1 MIVAGIEP
9 EATCPYFN
17 NCRLAFL
24 AKISYQRIVSGGV
37 ADKVGGPDRA
47 AVGAEEAVVEEIL
60 QGHISPVGDGFV
72 EGHQDNL

>member
-1 MIVAGIEP
+1 M
-9 EATCPYFN
+9 
-17 NCRLAFL
+17 
-24 AKISYQRIVSGGV
+24 